1 MKPANKL
8 KASYDYKSRKENGLP
23 IFKCKNNYLHIFLSR
38 QALEHHVR
46 ICDSLPQA
54 QNESLEQILSPVK
67 EQSILGKREREKDIF
82 DPLEIKKDKEKEI
95 LYFSETLS
103 ENQKIVKQTIG
114 VAGESREQR
123 LLNKRATLEF
133 IQSL

>member
-1 MKPANKL
+1 M
-8 KASYDYKSRKENGLP
+8 
-23 IFKCKNNYLHIFLSR
+23 
-38 QALEHHVR
+38 
-46 ICDSLPQA
+46 
-54 QNESLEQILSPVK
+54 EQILSPVK

-95 LYFSETLS
+95 LYFSETLA